1 MKNRIF
7 KSWKTSILGMI
18 LLSFA
23 LVMVAIGKTTL
34 ESLIL
39 FLPVSFGLIFT
50 NDPRSWGGLKIVFF
64 IVSAWLMTACSPQ
77 ARLSRLMD
85 RHPELNTFD
94 TIRRVITLPVPQVK
108 ADSFFVDRPGDTVK
122 IDNGRL
128 EIRYL
133 KERDTVKIWGR
144 CKADTVK
151 IYDTLIIPRIKV
163 MPAILQPG
171 AGSALASAINKRPA
185 WALAA
190 VIAFCGM
197 IIFVAAKIFKR

>member
-1 MKNRIF
+1 MKDRVF
-7 KSWKTSILGMI
+7 KSWKTSIMGLV

-39 FLPVSFGLIFT
+39 FIPVSFGLIFT

-64 IVSAWLMTACSPQ
+64 IVSAWLVTGCSPQ
-77 ARLSRLMD
+77 ARLSRMLD

-94 TIRRVITLPVPQVK
+94 TIERLIRLPVHQVK

-151 IYDTLIIPRIKV
+151 FYDTLIIQRIKL
-163 MPAILQPG
+163 MPAIPEPG
-171 AGSALASAINKRPA
+171 TGKALASAISKRPA

-197 IIFVAAKIFKR
+197 IIFVVVKIFKR